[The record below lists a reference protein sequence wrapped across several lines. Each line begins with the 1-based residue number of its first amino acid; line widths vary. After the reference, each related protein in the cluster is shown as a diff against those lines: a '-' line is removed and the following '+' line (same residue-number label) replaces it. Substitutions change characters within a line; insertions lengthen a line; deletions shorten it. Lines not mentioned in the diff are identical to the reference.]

1 MPSSPLLPVPG
12 HPPHGRQS
20 AVARPAAAFTAI
32 LALFALLLG
41 AGAPAAQAKSVAAIT
56 GVTVSPLPGVSV
68 GDAVTLKAT
77 WAAPAGTKAGDTF
90 DMSLPAFVTGVSASF
105 ALKDD
110 AGDVYGNC
118 VVKTDR
124 ITCTFTPLVEKKNDV
139 KGNLNFVAAASQTST
154 ATSWKFPV
162 SGGTTIT
169 TTGPIINRPDSSDVP
184 TTTRKWTWS
193 EVNDGVSY
201 LKWGVDIKGA
211 DLVGK
216 QPPFTLVDQCQSPLK
231 ITLLDGFA
239 VSINGGPVEEVRKH
253 PELGLVITPQ
263 SDPSLDKCNFTV
275 TFTKPV
281 TAATNFRIIY
291 STLAPAGTPTRY
303 FTNKVELAG
312 KNILNAE
319 GLWQAAGG
327 NAEGTDKTGE
337 VTWTKTDEDGAP
349 LGGTSWSL
357 QKSDGTRIEVT
368 DNDALDLDKA
378 DGSFRVGGLELRS
391 YTLTELSAPTG
402 YDTNPGSWNTTL
414 SPDSDA
420 TKKHD
425 FGTIVNTRKT
435 GAVRW
440 TKVDASANL
449 LAGSEW
455 SLTGP
460 GDGTRTIV
468 DNGEE
473 DTDSDAGAFRIADLA
488 WGDYTLTETKAPEG
502 FALDPT
508 PRTFSV
514 GATELSIALG
524 DIVNVAAA
532 PELGSL
538 SWTKT
543 NEGDAPLAGSTW
555 SLTGPGEYSKSITD
569 NGEED
574 LDAADG
580 AFKIA
585 ELPLGEYTLTE
596 TVAPT
601 GYELDSTPRTVTVTG
616 GETTT
621 TAGPFKNL
629 PIPGSVTWTKTDA
642 DGKALSGSEWTLSSA
657 AGDVAVIDNGEN
669 DADPAN
675 GAFKVT
681 GLAWGEYTLTET
693 KAPVGFELS
702 TDSKTVTITAT
713 ELNLGFGAIINV
725 PESPKSGMLRW
736 NKVDPDGAALLGSE
750 WEVTGPGGD
759 TAVVVDNGEN
769 DRDPADG
776 ALMITG
782 LIWGEYTIVET
793 KAPEGYV
800 LDATPHTV
808 TLASSAAVLVMDP
821 IVNRKA
827 TTPPPV
833 CESTPPPTTP
843 STTPSTPPT
852 GGTTPPPT
860 CETTPPPTTP
870 TTPCVP
876 TTPPSTTPGNPET
889 PGTPTTGTT
898 PPPTCETTPPPV
910 CESTPPPTTPE
921 NPETPGTPTTGMTP
935 PPTCQTT
942 PPVCESTP
950 PATTPG
956 SPESPGT
963 PGTPCAPG
971 TPGNPGNPPLA
982 NTGLNG
988 AWLGAAGALAVLAAA
1003 ALIMGS
1009 NRRRAHA

>member
-1 MPSSPLLPVPG
+1 MPSSPSLPVTG
-12 HPPHGRQS
+12 HPPHRRLS
-20 AVARPAAAFTAI
+20 VAARPAAAFAAI
-32 LALFALLLG
+32 LALCALLLG

-118 VVKTDR
+118 VVATDR

-139 KGNLNFVAAASQTST
+139 KGNLTFVAGASQTST
-154 ATSWKFPV
+154 ATSWKLPV

-169 TTGPIINRPDSSDVP
+169 TPGPVINRPSSSGGP

-216 QPPFTLVDQCQSPLK
+216 QPPFTLVDQCQSPLE
-231 ITLLDGFA
+231 ITLIDAFN
-239 VSINGGPVEEVRKH
+239 VSIDGAPQVEVRH
-253 PELGLVITPQ
+253 RPDLGVVITPQ
-263 SDPSLDKCNFTV
+263 NDPSLKKCTFTV

-291 STLAPAGTPTRY
+291 STLAPEGTLPRY

-337 VTWTKTDEDGAP
+337 VTWTKTDDDGAP
-349 LGGTSWSL
+349 LGGTSWLL
-357 QKSDGTRIEVT
+357 QKSDGTRIEVA

-378 DGSFRVGGLELRS
+378 DGAFRVGGLELRS

-402 YDTNPGSWNTTL
+402 YDINPGSWTITL
-414 SPDSDA
+414 SPDSEA
-420 TKKHD
+420 TKKQD

-449 LAGSEW
+449 LDGSEW

-460 GDGTRTIV
+460 GDETRTIT
-468 DNGEE
+468 DNGED
-473 DTDSDAGAFRIADLA
+473 DTDTDPGAFRIANLA
-488 WGDYTLTETKAPEG
+488 WGNYTLTETKAPEG

-508 PRTFSV
+508 PHTFTV
-514 GATELSIALG
+514 GATELSITLG

-543 NEGDAPLAGSTW
+543 
-555 SLTGPGEYSKSITD
+555 
-569 NGEED
+569 
-574 LDAADG
+574 
-580 AFKIA
+580 
-585 ELPLGEYTLTE
+585 
-596 TVAPT
+596 
-601 GYELDSTPRTVTVTG
+601 
-616 GETTT
+616 
-621 TAGPFKNL
+621 
-629 PIPGSVTWTKTDA
+629 DA
-642 DGKALSGSEWTLSSA
+642 DGKALSGSEWTLSSES
-657 AGDVAVIDNGEN
+657 GDVAVIDNGEN

-675 GAFKVT
+675 GAFRVT

-693 KAPVGFELS
+693 KAPAGFELS
-702 TDSKTVTITAT
+702 TESKTVTITAT
-713 ELNLGFGAIINV
+713 ELNLSFGAIINV

-759 TAVVVDNGEN
+759 TALVVDNGEN

-782 LIWGEYTIVET
+782 LMWGEYTVVET

-800 LDATPHTV
+800 LDATPRTV

-852 GGTTPPPT
+852 AGTTPPPT

-876 TTPPSTTPGNPET
+876 TTPPSTTPGNPDT

-921 NPETPGTPTTGMTP
+921 NPETPGTPTTGTTP
-935 PPTCQTT
+935 PPTCETT

-956 SPESPGT
+956 SPET
-963 PGTPCAPG
+963 PGTRGTPCTPG
-971 TPGNPGNPPLA
+971 QPGNPGNPPLA

-1003 ALIMGS
+1003 ALIMAS